1 MPGVARDNLRSI
13 IWLTFVLLAYFVW
26 AVLAAFA
33 HPGLPLAG
41 IVILGVLF
49 AVCAFYIR
57 YRGRE
62 IKLTTNPEAVEEG

>member
-1 MPGVARDNLRSI
+1 M
-13 IWLTFVLLAYFVW
+13 LAYFVW

-33 HPGLPLAG
+33 HPGDFLALAG

-49 AVCAFYIR
+49 AVCAVYIR

-62 IKLTTNPEAVEEG
+62 IKLTANPKAVEEG